1 MVSKNRGHIGRLGRK
16 WNEIVMTEKEY
27 IIAFYQ
33 CGITI
38 PLLAEMYG
46 KSEDAIRRIIKN
58 AN

>member
-1 MVSKNRGHIGRLGRK
+1 
-16 WNEIVMTEKEY
+16 MTEKEY
-27 IIAFYQ
+27 IIAFYE

-38 PLLAEMYG
+38 PLLAEAYG